1 MLRRLHVWDLK
12 FKMKCVW
19 IPLVPLLHQANKKST
34 LNSNCLCVF
43 ITCVATTVVF
53 ELLLPSL
60 AHTWW
65 FCIQDVI
72 FIGNKSSANTNAV
85 APFTRCLRMCD
96 HFMFREVSNHVT
108 SNPLWHLDFLIPSIF
123 VNDWLGYLGQTTASA
138 WRQSFEQQLLGVESK
153 AQCQAVS
160 LFIP

>member
-1 MLRRLHVWDLK
+1 MFGIWNSRWNVYEYCLYHCSIKQIRKVY
-12 FKMKCVW
+12 
-19 IPLVPLLHQANKKST
+19 T
-34 LNSNCLCVF
+34 LNSNCLTV
-43 ITCVATTVVF
+43 CVATTVVF
-53 ELLLPSL
+53 ELPLPSL

-65 FCIQDVI
+65 FCIQDVT

-153 AQCQAVS
+153 AQCQAVI

>member
-43 ITCVATTVVF
+43 STCVATTVVF
-53 ELLLPSL
+53 ELPLPSL

-72 FIGNKSSANTNAV
+72 FIGNKSSAKYECSRAIHTLPADVWSFHVPWGQQSCHVESFV
-85 APFTRCLRMCD
+85 AFGFLN
-96 HFMFREVSNHVT
+96 SK
-108 SNPLWHLDFLIPSIF
+108 HLCE
-123 VNDWLGYLGQTTASA
+123 WLVG
-138 WRQSFEQQLLGVESK
+138 LLGPNDCERMASK
-153 AQCQAVS
+153 LWTAATWCGKQGTMPGS
-160 LFIP
+160 

>member
-1 MLRRLHVWDLK
+1 MFGIWNSRWNVYEYCLYHCSIKQIRKVHY
-12 FKMKCVW
+12 
-19 IPLVPLLHQANKKST
+19 I
-34 LNSNCLCVF
+34 NSNCLCVF
-43 ITCVATTVVF
+43 STCVATTVVF
-53 ELLLPSL
+53 ELPLPSL
-60 AHTWW
+60 AHL
-65 FCIQDVI
+65 DD
-72 FIGNKSSANTNAV
+72 SASRMLYSLVTNLALNTNAV

-153 AQCQAVS
+153 AQCQAVN